1 MGNEFTEI
9 TKILI
14 ERKLL
19 TEGMSVNAKVHTTG
33 FGGAPFTS
41 VKFGKIARIN
51 EDNILVTYEDRK
63 TRYTMFEDIV
73 DIEGMDIARYAQA
86 YRVKVKTKKSK

>member
-1 MGNEFTEI
+1 MSNEFTEI

-19 TEGMSVNAKVHTTG
+19 TEGMSINAKVHTTG
-33 FGGAPFTS
+33 FGGAPMTS
-41 VKFGKIARIN
+41 VKFGKIAKIN
-51 EDNILVTYEDRK
+51 EDSIIVSYEDRK
-63 TRYTMFEDIV
+63 TRNTQFDDIV